1 MSTPEAGQYKK
12 TTICRGRD
20 GGRFTDP
27 SLHTM
32 AVPVK
37 DFSRLYNTFFKRWK
51 GMRENWQMQAC
62 AFRENPPKAGSHCV
76 ATVHGRRINKKTRP

>member
-1 MSTPEAGQYKK
+1 MSTPRQANTRRQLYAVAG
-12 TTICRGRD
+12 TE
-20 GGRFTDP
+20 GGSDP

-76 ATVHGRRINKKTRP
+76 ATGHGRRINKKTRP